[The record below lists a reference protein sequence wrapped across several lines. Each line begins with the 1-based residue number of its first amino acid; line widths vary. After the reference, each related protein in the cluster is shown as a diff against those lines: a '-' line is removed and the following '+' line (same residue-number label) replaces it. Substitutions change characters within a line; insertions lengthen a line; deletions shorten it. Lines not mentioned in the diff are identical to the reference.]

1 MYFKDTE
8 SNERPVGMSYE
19 KLPNGQAFV
28 MIRKN
33 IRSES
38 RTYEDGREQT
48 VYIYDEVQF
57 NTSKDEEYVSSHAD
71 DLYRMMSGT
80 KPTIEERL
88 DALEMAIAEIG
99 GLL

>member
-1 MYFKDTE
+1 MYFKDAE

-19 KLPNGQAFV
+19 KLPNGQALV

-38 RTYEDGREQT
+38 RTYEDGSEQT
-48 VYIYDEVQF
+48 VYVYDEVQF
-57 NTSKDEEYVSSHAD
+57 NTSKDQEYVSSHAD

>member
-1 MYFKDTE
+1 MYFKNAE
-8 SNERPVGMSYE
+8 SNERPVSMSYE
-19 KLPNGQAFV
+19 KLPNGQALV

-38 RTYEDGREQT
+38 RTYEDGGEQT

-57 NTSKDEEYVSSHAD
+57 NTDKDEEYVTSHAD
-71 DLYRMMSGT
+71 DLYRMMSGSM
-80 KPTIEERL
+80 PTIEERL
-88 DALEMAIAEIG
+88 NALEKAIIEIG

>member
-8 SNERPVGMSYE
+8 SNERPVSMSYE
-19 KLPNGQAFV
+19 KLPNGQALV

-33 IRSES
+33 IRTEI

-57 NTSKDEEYVSSHAD
+57 NTSRDEAYVASHAD
-71 DLYRMMSGT
+71 DLYRMMSGSM
-80 KPTIEERL
+80 PTIEQRL
-88 DALEMAIAEIG
+88 NALEKAIAEIG
-99 GLL
+99 GML

>member
-8 SNERPVGMSYE
+8 SNERPASMSYE
-19 KLPNGQAFV
+19 KLPNGQALV

-38 RTYEDGREQT
+38 RTYEDGGKQT

-57 NTSKDEEYVSSHAD
+57 NTSKDEEYVVSHAD
-71 DLYRMMSGT
+71 DLYRMMSGS

>member
-1 MYFKDTE
+1 MYFKNAE

-19 KLPNGQAFV
+19 KLPNGQALV

-38 RTYEDGREQT
+38 RTYEDGGEQT

-57 NTSKDEEYVSSHAD
+57 NTSKDEEYVISLAD
-71 DLYRMMSGT
+71 DLYRMMSGS

>member
-8 SNERPVGMSYE
+8 SNERPVSMSYE

-38 RTYEDGREQT
+38 RTCEDGGEQT
-48 VYIYDEVQF
+48 VYVYDEVQF
-57 NTSKDEEYVSSHAD
+57 NTSKDEAYVASHAD
-71 DLYRMMSGT
+71 DLYRMMSGSI
-80 KPTIEERL
+80 PTIEERL
-88 DALEMAIAEIG
+88 NALEKAIIEIG
-99 GLL
+99 GML

>member
-8 SNERPVGMSYE
+8 SNERPVGISYE
-19 KLPNGQAFV
+19 KLPNGQALV

-33 IRSES
+33 IRRES
-38 RTYEDGREQT
+38 RAYEDGREQT

-57 NTSKDEEYVSSHAD
+57 NTSKDEAYVTSHSD
-71 DLYRMMSGT
+71 DLYRMMSGSM
-80 KPTIEERL
+80 PTIEERL
-88 DALEMAIAEIG
+88 NALEKAIIEIG

>member
-1 MYFKDTE
+1 MYIKDTE
-8 SNERPVGMSYE
+8 SNERPVGISYE

-57 NTSKDEEYVSSHAD
+57 NTSKDEAYVTSHAD
-71 DLYRMMSGT
+71 DLYRMMSGST
-80 KPTIEERL
+80 PTIEERL

-99 GLL
+99 GLI

>member
-1 MYFKDTE
+1 MYFKNAE
-8 SNERPVGMSYE
+8 SNERPVSMSYE
-19 KLPNGQAFV
+19 KLPNGQALV
-28 MIRKN
+28 MIRRN
-33 IRSES
+33 VRSES
-38 RTYEDGREQT
+38 RTYEDGGEQT

-57 NTSKDEEYVSSHAD
+57 NTSRDEAYVTSHAD

>member
-1 MYFKDTE
+1 MYIKDTE

-80 KPTIEERL
+80 KPTIKERL

>member
-8 SNERPVGMSYE
+8 SKKLQIGMRYE
-19 KLPNGQAFV
+19 KHHKSHAFV
-28 MIRKN
+28 MNRKN
-33 IRSES
+33 IISES

-57 NTSKDEEYVSSHAD
+57 NTSKDEEYVSSKAD
-71 DLYRMMSGT
+71 DLYRMMSGSM
-80 KPTIEERL
+80 PTIEERL
-88 DALEMAIAEIG
+88 NALEKAIAEIG

>member
-1 MYFKDTE
+1 MYFKDAE

-19 KLPNGQAFV
+19 KLPNGQALV

-33 IRSES
+33 VRSES
-38 RTYEDGREQT
+38 RTYEDGKEQT

-57 NTSKDEEYVSSHAD
+57 NTSKGEAYVTSHAD
-71 DLYRMMSGT
+71 DLYRMMSGSM
-80 KPTIEERL
+80 PTIEERL

>member
-8 SNERPVGMSYE
+8 SNERPVSMSYE
-19 KLPNGQAFV
+19 KLPNGQALV

-33 IRSES
+33 IKTEIRA
-38 RTYEDGREQT
+38 YEDGREQT

-57 NTSKDEEYVSSHAD
+57 NTSKDEAYVTSHAD
-71 DLYRMMSGT
+71 DLYRMMSGSM
-80 KPTIEERL
+80 PTIEERL

>member
-8 SNERPVGMSYE
+8 SNERPVSMSYE
-19 KLPNGQAFV
+19 KIPNGQALV

-33 IRSES
+33 IRTEI

-57 NTSKDEEYVSSHAD
+57 NTSRDEAYVASHAD
-71 DLYRMMSGT
+71 DLYRMMSGSM
-80 KPTIEERL
+80 PTIEERL
-88 DALEMAIAEIG
+88 NALEKAIAEIG
-99 GLL
+99 GML

>member
-1 MYFKDTE
+1 MYFKNAE
-8 SNERPVGMSYE
+8 SNERPVSMSYE
-19 KLPNGQAFV
+19 KLPNGQALV

-38 RTYEDGREQT
+38 RTYEDGGEQA

-57 NTSKDEEYVSSHAD
+57 NTSRDEAYVTSHAD

-88 DALEMAIAEIG
+88 DALEMAITEIG

>member
-8 SNERPVGMSYE
+8 SNERPVGISYE
-19 KLPNGQAFV
+19 KLPNGQALV

-38 RTYEDGREQT
+38 RAYEDGREQT

-71 DLYRMMSGT
+71 DLYRMMSGST
-80 KPTIEERL
+80 PTIEERL

>member
-1 MYFKDTE
+1 MEESKMYFKNAE
-8 SNERPVGMSYE
+8 SNERPVSMSYE
-19 KLPNGQAFV
+19 KLPNGQALV

-38 RTYEDGREQT
+38 RTYEDRKEQT
-48 VYIYDEVQF
+48 VYVYDEVQF
-57 NTSKDEEYVSSHAD
+57 NTSKDEAYIKSHAD

-88 DALEMAIAEIG
+88 DALEMAIAE
-99 GLL
+99 

>member
-1 MYFKDTE
+1 MIKVLENSMFEYKGYLVVNPELLDDSDFT
-8 SNERPVGMSYE
+8 
-19 KLPNGQAFV
+19 KLFDY
-28 MIRKN
+28 K
-33 IRSES
+33 
-38 RTYEDGREQT
+38 T

-57 NTSKDEEYVSSHAD
+57 NTSRDEAYVTSHAD

>member
-8 SNERPVGMSYE
+8 SNERPVSMSYE
-19 KLPNGQAFV
+19 KLPDGQALV

-33 IRSES
+33 IRSEN
-38 RTYEDGREQT
+38 RANEDGSEQT
-48 VYIYDEVQF
+48 VYVYDEVQF
-57 NTSKDEEYVSSHAD
+57 NTSKDQEYVSSHAD

>member
-1 MYFKDTE
+1 MYIKDAE
-8 SNERPVGMSYE
+8 SNEHPVGMSYE

>member
-19 KLPNGQAFV
+19 KLPNGQALV

-33 IRSES
+33 IRTEI

-57 NTSKDEEYVSSHAD
+57 NTDKDEVYVTSHTD
-71 DLYRMMSGT
+71 DLYRMMSGS

>member
-8 SNERPVGMSYE
+8 SNERPVGISYE
-19 KLPNGQAFV
+19 KLPNGQALV
-28 MIRKN
+28 MLRKN

-38 RTYEDGREQT
+38 RAYEDGREQT

-71 DLYRMMSGT
+71 DLYRMMSGST
-80 KPTIEERL
+80 PTIEERL

>member
-38 RTYEDGREQT
+38 RTYEDGRDQT

-57 NTSKDEEYVSSHAD
+57 NTSKDEEYVSSKAD
-71 DLYRMMSGT
+71 DLYRMMSGSM
-80 KPTIEERL
+80 PTIEERL
-88 DALEMAIAEIG
+88 NALEKAIAEIG

>member
-38 RTYEDGREQT
+38 RTCEDDFRKGKR
-48 VYIYDEVQF
+48 D
-57 NTSKDEEYVSSHAD
+57 NKA
-71 DLYRMMSGT
+71 
-80 KPTIEERL
+80 
-88 DALEMAIAEIG
+88 
-99 GLL
+99 

>member
-8 SNERPVGMSYE
+8 SNERPVSMSYE
-19 KLPNGQAFV
+19 KLPDGQALV

-33 IRSES
+33 VRSES
-38 RTYEDGREQT
+38 RTYEDGKEQT

-57 NTSKDEEYVSSHAD
+57 NTSKDEAYVASHAD

>member
-8 SNERPVGMSYE
+8 SNERPVSISYE
-19 KLPNGQAFV
+19 KLPDGQALV

-33 IRSES
+33 VRSES

-57 NTSKDEEYVSSHAD
+57 NTSKDETYVTSHAD
-71 DLYRMMSGT
+71 DLYRMMSGSM
-80 KPTIEERL
+80 PTIEERL
-88 DALEMAIAEIG
+88 NALEKAIAEIG